1 MSDKIFGID
10 LGTTYSCIAKLND
23 EGTPVVI
30 ENFEDQTDT
39 LASAVFFESEDNIIV
54 GDNAKASVEEAG
66 DRVVEY
72 IKRHIGKNDGW
83 SREFFGVEYT
93 PIDISAMILKRLRQM
108 VQSQGDEV
116 DRAVITCPAYFGIA
130 EQEATRRAGELA
142 GLEVVDIIQE
152 PTAAALCYC
161 ARKFKEEKMI
171 MVYDLGGGTFDVTVL
186 KMWLDTNAD
195 GEEVQHAVVLCS
207 DGSDML
213 GGKDWDDVLYQK
225 LEGVLCE
232 ENGIEP
238 SDLEPED
245 RQAIRSQIEKTK
257 RKLSRADSCDV
268 RIPYNGSITRITV
281 TREEFESLT
290 SALVDKT
297 MSFVENVIGRLN
309 GQEVDTVLL
318 VGGSTMMPMI
328 QRAVE
333 ARFPGKVQQEDPHR
347 AVAKGA
353 AIYASLLMAKDDA
366 PASAEGEAEAADG
379 EAAPKPAGRGG
390 VPGKDVIR
398 PQLPSSFGVGV
409 LNGKGDY
416 IVDNLIKMGTYYD
429 EADAAETYRVPE
441 DGLSHIVL
449 RVFED
454 RLTDDEVRPCVDAY
468 GDEQDYDPST
478 GVRLLGDMRVDL
490 PDGTPKGTK
499 IEVNISVTTNG
510 IKLIARNLS
519 TGEEVPAEI
528 DFKIGEGGAAANVL
542 GKISGE

>member
-1 MSDKIFGID
+1 MSEKILGID

-83 SREFFGVEYT
+83 SREFFGVSYT
-93 PIDISAMILKRLRQM
+93 PIDISAMILKRLKQM
-108 VQSQGDEV
+108 AETQGEEV
-116 DRAVITCPAYFGIA
+116 DKVVITCPAYFGIA

-142 GLEVVDIIQE
+142 GLTVVDIIQE

-186 KMWLDTNAD
+186 KMWLDTNEN

-213 GGKDWDDVLYQK
+213 GGKDWDDVLYTK
-225 LEGVLCE
+225 LESVLCE

-238 SDLEPED
+238 ADLEPED

-290 SALVDKT
+290 SSLVDKT
-297 MSFVENVIGRLN
+297 MTFVENVLGRLN
-309 GQEVDTVLL
+309 GQTIDTVLL

-333 ARFPGKVQQEDPHR
+333 ERFPGIVQQEDPHR

-353 AIYASLLMAKDDA
+353 AIYASLLMAKDEA
-366 PASAEGEAEAADG
+366 MPMEREGAEGEGA
-379 EAAPKPAGRGG
+379 AAPEAGGG
-390 VPGKDVIR
+390 VLKKEVIR
-398 PQLPSSFGVGV
+398 PQLPSSFGPGV
-409 LNGKGDY
+409 LNSKSEY
-416 IVDNLIKMGTYYD
+416 VIDNIIKMGTYYD
-429 EADAAETYRVPE
+429 EATAVATYRVPE
-441 DGLSHIVL
+441 DNMSHIIL
-449 RVFED
+449 RVFEN
-454 RLTDDEVRPCVDAY
+454 RLADDEVRPNVDAY
-468 GDEQDYDPST
+468 GEEQDYDAST
-478 GVRLLGDMRVDL
+478 GVRLLGDMRLDL
-490 PDGTPKGTK
+490 PTGTPKDTR
-499 IEVNISVTTNG
+499 IEVTITVTTNG
-510 IKLIARNLS
+510 IKLLAKNMT

-528 DFKIGEGGAAANVL
+528 EFRIGEGGNAANVL
-542 GKISGE
+542 EMIAGE

>member
-1 MSDKIFGID
+1 MAENILGID

-23 EGTPVVI
+23 EGTPIVI

-39 LASAVFFESEDNIIV
+39 LASAVFFESAENIIV

-83 SREFFGVEYT
+83 SREYFGQTYT
-93 PIDISAMILKRLRQM
+93 PIDISAMILQRLKQM
-108 VQSQGDEV
+108 AEAQGETV
-116 DRAVITCPAYFGIA
+116 DKVVITCPAYFGIA

-142 GLEVVDIIQE
+142 GMTVVDIIQE

-161 ARKFKEEKMI
+161 ARKFKEEKII

-186 KMWLDTNAD
+186 KMWLDTNEN

-213 GGKDWDDVLYQK
+213 GGKDWDDVLYNK
-225 LEGVLCE
+225 LESVLCE

-238 SDLEPED
+238 ADLEPED

-281 TREEFESLT
+281 TREEFEELT

-309 GQEVDTVLL
+309 GQTVDTVLL

-333 ARFPGKVQQEDPHR
+333 QRFPGIVQQEDPHR

-366 PASAEGEAEAADG
+366 PADTAAPAAEGE
-379 EAAPKPAGRGG
+379 EAAPEDTGRGY
-390 VPGKDVIR
+390 VPAKDVIR
-398 PQLPSSFGVGV
+398 PQLPSSFGPGV
-409 LNGKGDY
+409 LNAKGEY
-416 IVDNLIKMGTYYD
+416 IIDNLIKMGTYYD
-429 EADAAETYRVPE
+429 EAEATETYRVPE
-441 DGLSHIVL
+441 DGLSHIIL
-449 RVFED
+449 RVFEN
-454 RLTDDEVRPCVDAY
+454 RLGDDEVRPCVDAY
-468 GDEQDYDPST
+468 GEEQDFDPST
-478 GVRLLGDMRVDL
+478 GVRLLGDMRLDL
-490 PDGTPKGTK
+490 PSGTPRDTK
-499 IEVNISVTTNG
+499 VEVNIRVTTNG
-510 IKLIARNLS
+510 IKLLAKNLT

-528 DFKIGEGGAAANVL
+528 DFKIGEGGNAANVL
-542 GKISGE
+542 SMISGE